1 MTKPKTELEELISL
15 QKKSQELQG
24 QRETSVRDAT
34 STSREDSGKAPAR
47 NPDIKEESA
56 APDDQGE
63 VVEGLTGQIE
73 NIMSE
78 LEEAAV
84 EHPALALLAA
94 FGIGIFV
101 GQLLSRR

>member
-1 MTKPKTELEELISL
+1 MTKPKTEIEELIAL
-15 QKKSQELQG
+15 QKKSQKLQE

-34 STSREDSGKAPAR
+34 GTTQEDSAKTPAQD
-47 NPDIKEESA
+47 PGIKEESA
-56 APDDQGE
+56 PPGDQGE
-63 VVEGLTGQIE
+63 LVEGLTGQIE

-78 LEEAAV
+78 LEEVAA

-94 FGIGIFV
+94 FGIGIVV